1 MWARWTSL
9 CNHIIDVHTEH
20 SAVFNSCG
28 HGPLEGR
35 ERHKMWLKPGK
46 KKPNITF
53 SSELINQVS
62 KQSLKQYYVN
72 IHIFRNNDICET
84 SGHSKQQANEKR
96 HSKL

>member
-20 SAVFNSCG
+20 SAVFNSCE

-46 KKPNITF
+46 KNPNITF

-62 KQSLKQYYVN
+62 KQSLKQYFVN
-72 IHIFRNNDICET
+72 TYFQEQRYSRNFRT
-84 SGHSKQQANEKR
+84 
-96 HSKL
+96 L